1 MKSFKFLFSL
11 LTLVLF
17 ISCSNEEES
26 IDLSSKVYQLQSVAD
41 PGLLGKLIISE
52 NSDGSSTVNLEL
64 YGTSTEI
71 HPTIIYHN
79 SLFQGGPLA
88 ITLEPCG
95 CVKSTTVVTA
105 LDNGKKISY
114 DELINFN
121 GHILV
126 HKNETEMETI
136 LLQGD
141 IGSNA
146 N

>member
-1 MKSFKFLFSL
+1 MKSLNFLFSL
-11 LTLVLF
+11 LTLVVF
-17 ISCSNEEES
+17 ISCSNQEDS
-26 IDLSSKVYQLQSVAD
+26 IYLGSKVYQLQSVAD

-52 NSDGSSTVNLEL
+52 NSDGSSTVILEL

-71 HPTIIYHN
+71 HPTLIYHN
-79 SLFQGGPLA
+79 SLMQGGSLA

-95 CVKSTTVVTA
+95 CVKSITVVTA
-105 LDNGKKISY
+105 LDNGKEISY

-121 GHILV
+121 GHIKV
-126 HKNETEMETI
+126 HKSETEMETI

-141 IGSNA
+141 IGSNV